1 MPPERELIQ
10 EIQALFAEKL
20 MLEVPA
26 PDQNLLESGA
36 LDSLRL
42 VELLFSL
49 EQHFGIRIAMEELD
63 TEDLRS
69 IESIAQFVM
78 RQQVPAHALH
88 A

>member
-10 EIQALFAEKL
+10 EIQTLFVEKL
-20 MLEVPA
+20 TLEVPA

-49 EQHFGIRIAMEELD
+49 EQHFGIRVAMEELD

-69 IESIAQFVM
+69 IESIAQFVT
-78 RQQVPAHALH
+78 RQQVPAHASH